1 MKINEVEALVGITKK
16 NIRFYEEKGL
26 LSPRRNSENGYR
38 DYGQAEVDTL
48 KRIKLM
54 RKLGVPI
61 EDIRRMQ
68 EGGQTVGDGM
78 RRHLVTLERERKNID
93 EAVRLCTLLQERQE
107 PLGQLDADQALE
119 EMAQLEHAGT
129 TFQNK
134 QRQDIRVR
142 YVAPVA
148 ISAVM
153 VAVMA
158 AVIAVMF
165 WAFSLDAQDA
175 PPLPL
180 LLVLAAIPLLVIVGV
195 LLALFQRIREIGK
208 GEADDARQY

>member
-1 MKINEVEALVGITKK
+1 
-16 NIRFYEEKGL
+16 
-26 LSPRRNSENGYR
+26 
-38 DYGQAEVDTL
+38 
-48 KRIKLM
+48 
-54 RKLGVPI
+54 
-61 EDIRRMQ
+61 
-68 EGGQTVGDGM
+68 
-78 RRHLVTLERERKNID
+78 
-93 EAVRLCTLLQERQE
+93 
-107 PLGQLDADQALE
+107 
-119 EMAQLEHAGT
+119 
-129 TFQNK
+129 
-134 QRQDIRVR
+134 
-142 YVAPVA
+142 
-148 ISAVM
+148 M